1 MKLDVWLRQERPLD
15 ERLLVVER
23 LCQAVN
29 EVHDR
34 GESLAALEPARIE
47 LGSGGECDLSA
58 TRQGSP
64 RPEYAAPDAD
74 GDAPPALADVYS
86 AGAIAWEILAGRPAG
101 DSPAH
106 LFKVRSDLPR
116 ELADAVMACLE
127 RSADWRPKD
136 LTYLAQMAQAQQ
148 KRSAGPKTSPRI
160 TRSARSATPARAG
173 ADRPSRR
180 TWPLLAALVVVIG
193 LAAAAGWKYL
203 APGFTSSSSA
213 ATPSAPPT
221 TVASAPATTPPA
233 VEPTATQPT
242 PAPAAVEPTPV
253 PAIPTPTPAMVDPGV
268 RPTPTPT
275 ATPAVAPP
283 PTRVEPAAPA
293 PTPPPTPTPT
303 PVPAPP
309 APVTRPEPAA
319 APPAPAPRV
328 EPPPADPAPRAAPAA
343 APAEPVVLSTVSPLE
358 VQRPG
363 KVLLDLRGSGFRPD
377 LRARIFPVGKQPRG
391 IAVLGQKFVNAG
403 LITVLVDLAENAETG
418 EFAIA
423 VEDGSGARSG
433 QAVFTVTK

>member
-34 GESLAALEPARIE
+34 GGSLAALEPARIE

-58 TRQGSP
+58 ARQGSP
-64 RPEYAAPDAD
+64 SPEYAAPDAG

-136 LTYLAQMAQAQQ
+136 LTYLAQMAAAQQ
-148 KRSAGPKTSPRI
+148 KSSAGPKTSPRV
-160 TRSARSATPARAG
+160 TRSARSAKPARAS

-180 TWPLLAALVVVIG
+180 TWPLLAALVIVIG
-193 LAAAAGWKYL
+193 LAAGAGWQYL
-203 APGFTSSSSA
+203 GPGFTSSSGA
-213 ATPSAPPT
+213 ATTPAPPT
-221 TVASAPATTPPA
+221 TVASAPATTPAA

-242 PAPAAVEPTPV
+242 PTPAAAAPTPV
-253 PAIPTPTPAMVDPGV
+253 PAIPTPTPTMTNPGV

-275 ATPAVAPP
+275 PPRAVSPP
-283 PTRVEPAAPA
+283 PTPVEPA
-293 PTPPPTPTPT
+293 PTPTPTPTPT

-309 APVTRPEPAA
+309 EPVTRPEPAA
-319 APPAPAPRV
+319 APPAPAPQV
-328 EPPPADPAPRAAPAA
+328 EAPPPNPAPQVAPPAP
-343 APAEPVVLSTVSPLE
+343 PAEPVVLSTVSPLE
-358 VQRPG
+358 VRRPG
-363 KVLLDLRGSGFRPD
+363 KVLLDLRGSGFRSD
-377 LRARIFPVGKQPRG
+377 LQARILPLEKAPRG
-391 IAVLGQKFVNAG
+391 VTVLRHKFVNPT
-403 LITVLVDLAENAETG
+403 LITILVDLAEDAETG

-423 VEDGSGARSG
+423 LEDGTGTRSEHV
-433 QAVFTVTK
+433 VFKVTK